1 MKVGPDTVRSAP
13 PVGVSFG
20 YLDREGVV
28 GEGEGVDGLRGH
40 GVGEDGQGVHHGGDG
55 ADAGH
60 LSAEEC

>member
-13 PVGVSFG
+13 PVWVSFG
-20 YLDREGVV
+20 YLDRGQ
-28 GEGEGVDGLRGH
+28 GYGGYGH